1 MNRYVTRTGA
11 TLVAATFVVASA
23 LGVRETLL
31 AQTRPTLSKPM
42 LPDVKLTVKES
53 DRRVDVT
60 VDGKPFTSYVWPTT
74 LKKPTLYPVRTGDG
88 VVVTRAFPPGP
99 GERADHPH
107 HVGLWLNYGDV
118 NGFDFWNNS
127 DAIKPEQ
134 ASKMGSIVQKEI
146 TRKES
151 GRGKA
156 ELGVK
161 TDWVN
166 GLGQTI
172 LEENTTYTF
181 EARPGVRSID
191 RVTLLRPTG
200 GKVTF
205 TDNKEGMLGMR
216 VIRALED
223 PNEKSGEFTDAAG
236 RVTKMQN
243 MDTTGVT
250 GVYTSSE
257 GKKGGAVWGTR
268 GKWTMLSGTVEG
280 KPVTIAILDH
290 PGNPGFPTYWH
301 ARGYG
306 LFAANP
312 LGQAVFS
319 EGKEKLNFAIGA
331 GESQLFRYRILLLDS
346 APTSEEMER
355 HYAEWSGAA
364 KGSARR

>member
-1 MNRYVTRTGA
+1 MNRHLTRTGA
-11 TLVAATFVVASA
+11 TLVAATFVVAGA
-23 LGVRETLL
+23 LGGRETLH
-31 AQTRPTLSKPM
+31 AQKPM

-127 DAIKPEQ
+127 DAIKPDQ

-161 TDWVN
+161 TEWVN

-172 LEENTTYTF
+172 LEESTTFTF

-205 TDNKEGMLGMR
+205 TDNKEGMLGLR

-250 GVYTSSE
+250 GSYTSSE

-319 EGKEKLNFAIGA
+319 EGKEKLNFALGA
-331 GESQLFRYRILLLDS
+331 GESQMFRYRILLLDS

-355 HYAEWSGAA
+355 HYAEWSGSA

>member
-1 MNRYVTRTGA
+1 MSIPFARTGA
-11 TLVAATFVVASA
+11 GLLMTTMACAALWSA
-23 LGVRETLL
+23 REGLQ
-31 AQTRPTLSKPM
+31 AQAKAPA
-42 LPDVKLTVKES
+42 PDVRLTVKES
-53 DRRVDVT
+53 ERRVDVT

-74 LKKPTLYPVRTGDG
+74 LKKPTFYPVRTADG
-88 VVVTRAFPPGP
+88 VVVTRGFPPGA

-107 HVGLWLNYGDV
+107 HVGLWMNYGDV

-127 DAIKPEQ
+127 DAIKPEN
-134 ASKMGSIVQKEI
+134 APKMGAIVQKEI

-151 GRGKA
+151 GKGRA

-161 TDWVN
+161 ADWVS
-166 GLGQTI
+166 GVGQTI
-172 LEENTTYTF
+172 LEENTTFTF
-181 EARPGVRSID
+181 EARPGVRIID
-191 RVTLLRPTG
+191 RVTMLRPTA

-205 TDNKEGMLGMR
+205 TDNKEGMLGLR

-268 GKWTMLSGTVEG
+268 GKWTMLSGTVAG
-280 KPVTIAILDH
+280 KPVTVAILDH

-331 GESQLFRYRILLLDS
+331 GESQLFRYRILLLDA
-346 APTSEEMER
+346 APTAEEMER
-355 HYAEWSGAA
+355 QYAEWSGAA
-364 KGSARR
+364 KGSR